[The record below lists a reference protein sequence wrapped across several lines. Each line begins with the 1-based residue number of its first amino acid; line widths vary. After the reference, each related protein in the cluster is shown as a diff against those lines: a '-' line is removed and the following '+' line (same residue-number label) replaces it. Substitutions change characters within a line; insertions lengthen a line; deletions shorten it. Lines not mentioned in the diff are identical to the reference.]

1 MTLDEIA
8 QKIQTMEI
16 RGAGKIARSAAA
28 ALKDYALSTHESDL
42 FAFKTALHSAKEKLL
57 ATRPSAVSLS
67 NAIAFVMAGATGEDV
82 DEMKANIEKTAN
94 MFITNSNSAVDT
106 IGEHCATRISEG
118 NTIMTH
124 CNSTAAITGII
135 KAHNQGKT
143 IKVFAT
149 ETRPWHQGHIT
160 TQALADAGV
169 DVTLI
174 VDSAARYFMKETD
187 LFIIGADTITSDG
200 SVINKIGTSQIT
212 LSAHELS
219 VPVIVCAESYKFS
232 KTITDGSRVPIE
244 ERSIDEIIAPG
255 KLKGVKV
262 RNPVFD
268 LTPAKYISYIITESG
283 EVTPASV
290 FEFIKTI

>member
-1 MTLDEIA
+1 MTLEEIA
-8 QKIQTMEI
+8 HKIQTMDI
-16 RGAGKIARSAAA
+16 RGAGKIARAAAA
-28 ALKDYALSTHESDL
+28 ALKDYALSLHEPDL
-42 FAFKTALHSAKEKLL
+42 IAFKTALHDAKEKLL

-67 NAIAFVMAGATGEDV
+67 NAITFVMGGATGENA

-94 MFITNSNSAVDT
+94 EFITNSNSAVDV
-106 IGEHCATRISEG
+106 IGELCAKRIPDG

-124 CNSTAAITGII
+124 CNSAAALTGII
-135 KAHNQGKT
+135 KAHDQGKA

-149 ETRPWHQGHIT
+149 ETRPWHQGYIT

-187 LFIIGADTITSDG
+187 LFIIGADTITCDG
-200 SVINKIGTSQIT
+200 SVINKIGTSQIA
-212 LSAHELS
+212 LSAHEHS

-232 KTITDGSRVPIE
+232 KTIKDGSSVPIE
-244 ERSIDEIIAPG
+244 ERPIDEVVAPD

-268 LTPAKYISYIITESG
+268 STPAKYISYIITESG
-283 EVTPASV
+283 EITPTSV
-290 FEFIKTI
+290 HEFIKTI